1 MGISLADYARHD
13 ALGLAELVRRKQVTP
28 AELVAAAFAAIEAVD
43 PALNAVT
50 RRMERQAVEQL
61 AALPA
66 DGPLAGVPFLLK
78 DLTVSY
84 AGVPNDCGSR
94 LFKGYVRNHDSEI
107 LRRWKRAGLVVVGK
121 TNTPEIGSNGSTEPV
136 AGGATRNPWNP
147 GHTTGGS
154 SGGSA
159 AAVAAGM
166 VPAAH
171 ANDAGGSIRGPAS
184 CCGLVGLKPTRGR
197 NSLGPDVGES
207 WQGLVAEH
215 VVTRSVRDSAA
226 FLDATAGYA
235 TGDPHMAPP
244 PARPFLREVGADAGR
259 LRIGVSLASAVG
271 VRFHPDCARAVERA
285 ARALESAGH
294 IVEEAAPAHDHVLL
308 DGALMT
314 LFAAAAAQAVGEC
327 AAATGQ
333 VPGND
338 NLERNNLWLWERGR
352 RLGAVE
358 YLAAVDRINTVTRR
372 FAAFFDTHDVWL
384 TPTMATPP
392 PKLGHLFADVDDVE
406 EFFRR
411 LWAFNPMN
419 TIYNVSG
426 HPAISLPL
434 HQGANDLPIGVMLG
448 GRFGDE
454 ATLLRLSAQLER
466 DLPWAGRHPAIGV
479 DSAAP

>member
-1 MGISLADYARHD
+1 MALTPAEYASHD
-13 ALGLAELVRRKQVTP
+13 ALALADLVRRKQVAP
-28 AELVAAAFAAIEAVD
+28 AELVATAFAAIDLVN

-50 RRMERQAVEQL
+50 RRMERQAAEQL
-61 AALPA
+61 AAL
-66 DGPLAGVPFLLK
+66 DTNGPLAGVPFLLK

-94 LFKGYVRNHDSEI
+94 LFKGMVRFHDSEI
-107 LRRWKRAGLVVVGK
+107 LRRWKRAGLVVIGK
-121 TNTPEIGSNGSTEPV
+121 TNTPELGSNGSTEPV
-136 AGGATRNPWNP
+136 ATGATRNPWNLR
-147 GHTTGGS
+147 HTTGGS

-159 AAVAAGM
+159 ASVAAGV

-226 FLDATAGYA
+226 ILDATAGYA
-235 TGDPHMAPP
+235 TGDPHIAPVP
-244 PARPFLREVGADAGR
+244 SRPYLSEVGADAGK
-259 LRIGVSLASAVG
+259 LRIGVSLKGAVG
-271 VRFHPDCARAVERA
+271 VPFHPDCARAVERA
-285 ARALESAGH
+285 ALALESAGH
-294 IVEEAAPAHDHVLL
+294 VVEEAAPAHDHVLL
-308 DGALMT
+308 GEAFMV
-314 LFAAAAAQAVGEC
+314 LFAAATAQAVSER
-327 AAATGQ
+327 AAATGL
-333 VPGND
+333 VPGHD
-338 NLERNNLWLWERGR
+338 TLERNNLWLWERGR
-352 RLGAVE
+352 RLGVVD
-358 YLAAVDRINTVTRR
+358 YLATVDRINTVSRQ
-372 FAAFFDTHDVWL
+372 FAAFFDRYDVWL

-392 PKLGHLFADVDDVE
+392 PPLGHLFADVEDVD

-434 HQGANDLPIGVMLG
+434 HQGADDLPIGVMLG

-454 ATLLRLSAQLER
+454 ATLFRLSAQLEQA
-466 DLPWAGRHPAIGV
+466 LPWSGRHPTTGV
-479 DSAAP
+479 WQAA